1 MDNPIYGVCLTYMWA
16 QIFKICRISIRLC
29 GKKQSYITLDQFA
42 KYTTMDKEIFSDHT
56 DYWQVADNI
65 RDIYMSD
72 GSLTT
77 LLDFERVL
85 DEIDIYA
92 FKNWDIGELV
102 SGPDI
107 TKYRVACTFMWP
119 EKLMP
124 DPRGA
129 RRLVPFDCKIEY
141 LKKDIKIPVKITN
154 PSDYMP
160 GTKTAKLM
168 TKKVWLVEIT
178 MPKALMND
186 IRTGSVEMENEDID
200 LDELDQAYEQD
211 LDKEESQSDAQAQ
224 DAQQSLQQ
232 QPAAPGPAV

>member
-1 MDNPIYGVCLTYMWA
+1 
-16 QIFKICRISIRLC
+16 
-29 GKKQSYITLDQFA
+29 
-42 KYTTMDKEIFSDHT
+42 MDKEIFKDHT

-85 DEIDIYA
+85 DEVDIYA

-102 SGPDI
+102 AGPKI
-107 TKYRVACTFMWP
+107 NKYRVTCTFMWP
-119 EKLMP
+119 EKMMP

-129 RRLVPFDCKIEY
+129 RRLLTFDCNVEY
-141 LKKDIKIPVKITN
+141 LRKEIKIPVKITD
-154 PSDYMP
+154 PSDYIP
-160 GTKTAKLM
+160 GTKKAKLI

-186 IRTGSVEMENEDID
+186 IRTGSIEMEDQDID
-200 LDELDQAYEQD
+200 LSELDQSYEQD
-211 LDKEESQSDAQAQ
+211 LDQEENQSDAQAQ
-224 DAQQSLQQ
+224 NAQQSLQP
-232 QPAAPGPAV
+232 QPTAPGPAV